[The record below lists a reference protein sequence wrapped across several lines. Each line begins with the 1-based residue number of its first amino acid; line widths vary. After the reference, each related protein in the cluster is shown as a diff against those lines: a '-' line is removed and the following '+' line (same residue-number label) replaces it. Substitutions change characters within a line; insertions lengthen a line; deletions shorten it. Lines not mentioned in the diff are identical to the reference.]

1 MAQVEIIQGV
11 FMVLI
16 MRRVAV
22 SQSLALF
29 KYVGTVIYSE
39 LPCLWE
45 VHLDGPQQNFKQWGL
60 FPGFIIQIN
69 VSNGLS

>member
-1 MAQVEIIQGV
+1 
-11 FMVLI
+11 MVLI
-16 MRRVAV
+16 MRRVAA

-29 KYVGTVIYSE
+29 EYVRTVVFNE

-45 VHLDGPQQNFKQWGL
+45 VHLDGPQQNFRQFGL
-60 FPGFIIQIN
+60 FPGFIIRTN